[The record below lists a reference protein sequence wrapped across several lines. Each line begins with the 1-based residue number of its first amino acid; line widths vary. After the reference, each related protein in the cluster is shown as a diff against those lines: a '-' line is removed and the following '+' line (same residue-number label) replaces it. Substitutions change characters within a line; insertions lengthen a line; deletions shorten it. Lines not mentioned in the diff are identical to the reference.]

1 MPKHS
6 GINRPYMAGEIEK
19 TPQEKQRE
27 LDEKMKK
34 FLAKGGKVTKV
45 KAHKPTKQQ
54 MRDCTRERKKKDLLF
69 VPLAVVGCILCL
81 GALLG
86 IEMAVFYALGVL

>member
-1 MPKHS
+1 MDS
-6 GINRPYMAGEIEK
+6 C
-19 TPQEKQRE
+19 
-27 LDEKMKK
+27 
-34 FLAKGGKVTKV
+34 
-45 KAHKPTKQQ
+45 
-54 MRDCTRERKKKDLLF
+54 CTRERKKKDLLF